1 MKVKEQ
7 EMNNMVD
14 IKYSKAY
21 SEVLEV
27 LKYIPKEEYEKI
39 PLDIIGLMEDNCLKD
54 YKVEYNPGMTLSEQ
68 NFLEETKYI
77 IAIFFRDYWATD
89 IQKNKILLKEQQD
102 AYLENLEKEKKFNT
116 DIFENKLKNVEIENK
131 QKENNQ
137 LAIIEKDNIFKRIIT
152 KIKSYFK
159 KKI

>member
-1 MKVKEQ
+1 
-7 EMNNMVD
+7 MNNMVD
-14 IKYSKAY
+14 IKYSKAF

>member
-1 MKVKEQ
+1 MI
-7 EMNNMVD
+7 NMVD
-14 IKYSKAY
+14 IKYSKAF

-39 PLDIIGLMEDNCLKD
+39 PLEIIELMEDNCLED
-54 YKVEYNPGMTLSEQ
+54 YNVEYNPDMTLSEQ

-77 IAIFFRDYWATD
+77 IAILFRDYWATD

-116 DIFENKLKNVEIENK
+116 NIFENKLKNVEIENK

-152 KIKSYFK
+152 KIKNYFK

>member
-1 MKVKEQ
+1 MKLKKQ
-7 EMNNMVD
+7 EMINMVD
-14 IKYSKAY
+14 IKYSKAF

-39 PLDIIGLMEDNCLKD
+39 SLETIELMEDNCLKD
-54 YKVEYNPGMTLSEQ
+54 YKVEYNPNRTLSEQ

-89 IQKNKILLKEQQD
+89 VQKNKILLKEQQD

-116 DIFENKLKNVEIENK
+116 DIFEGKLKNVEIENK

-152 KIKSYFK
+152 KIKNYFK
-159 KKI
+159 KKM

>member
-14 IKYSKAY
+14 IKYSKAF

-54 YKVEYNPGMTLSEQ
+54 FKVEYNPGMTLSEQ

>member
-14 IKYSKAY
+14 IKYSKAF

>member
-1 MKVKEQ
+1 
-7 EMNNMVD
+7 MVD
-14 IKYSKAY
+14 IKYSKAF

-39 PLDIIGLMEDNCLKD
+39 SLETIELMEDNCLKD
-54 YKVEYNPGMTLSEQ
+54 YKVEYNPNRTLSEQ

-89 IQKNKILLKEQQD
+89 VQKNKILLKEQQD

-116 DIFENKLKNVEIENK
+116 DIFEGKLKNVEIENK

-152 KIKSYFK
+152 KIKNYFK
-159 KKI
+159 KKM